1 MTPKQRAT
9 SFLIAGLVIAVVV
22 GVYYMPQSQPVSTAQ
37 PAPKGAKRG
46 PGAAERVPVLVSVAK
61 SADVPVYLDGVG
73 TAKALNT
80 VIVRAQVDGK
90 LINISFREGQD
101 VQKGYVLAKIDPVT
115 YQAAYDQAVAK
126 KAQDEAQLANARL
139 DLERYTRLA
148 ATNAVNKQQLDTQ
161 KAMVKQLEAQVQLD
175 QAAIDNARA
184 ILSYTNVI
192 APISGRTGIRQVDEG
207 NIVKAAEA
215 TGIVILTQLRPIS
228 IFFNLPQQNL
238 PELNKGQAEAPLPV
252 DALGADGKTVLDKG
266 KVIVIDNQ
274 VDQTT
279 GTVKL
284 KGEFPNLDLQL
295 WPGQFVNVRLL
306 IDTLR
311 NVIVVP
317 TAAIQRG
324 PNGTFVYVIKED
336 DTVTARRVTVAQ
348 QDDVQSV
355 ITRGV
360 QAGERVVTTGFA
372 RLTEGTPV
380 TVSEG
385 TGSAPPAR
393 RPNADQPRAE
403 GASATPPRPA
413 RRQ

>member
-1 MTPKQRAT
+1 MTFKRRAGI
-9 SFLIAGLVIAVVV
+9 LAIALCAIAAVVW
-22 GVYYMPQSQPVSTAQ
+22 VYYMPQSKSVTPEAPRRGAG
-37 PAPKGAKRG
+37 PAAG
-46 PGAAERVPVLVSVAK
+46 ERVPVLAATAK
-61 SADVPVYLDGVG
+61 AADVPVYLDGVG

-80 VIVRAQVDGK
+80 VNVRPQVDGK

-161 KAMVKQLEAQVQLD
+161 RALVKQLEAQVQLD

-184 ILSYTNVI
+184 ILSYTDII
-192 APISGRTGIRQVDEG
+192 APITGRTGIRQVDEG
-207 NIVKAAEA
+207 NIVKAGESTA
-215 TGIVILTQLRPIS
+215 IVILTQLRPIS
-228 IFFNLPQQNL
+228 VFFNLPQQNL
-238 PELNKGQAEAPLPV
+238 PELNKGQSEAPLSV
-252 DALGADGKTVLDKG
+252 DALAADGKTALDNG
-266 KVIVIDNQ
+266 KVVVIDNQ

-279 GTVKL
+279 GTVRVR
-284 KGEFPNLDLQL
+284 GEFPNANLQL

-306 IDTLR
+306 INTLH

-324 PNGTFVYVIKED
+324 PNGTFVYVIKD
-336 DTVTARRVTVAQ
+336 DSTVTARRVTLAQ

-355 ITRGV
+355 ITGGV

-380 TVSEG
+380 TVSAEG
-385 TGSAPPAR
+385 PGSAPPAR
-393 RPNADQPRAE
+393 GPSAE
-403 GASATPPRPA
+403 APKVEGSAAPA
-413 RRQ
+413 RRSTRGQ